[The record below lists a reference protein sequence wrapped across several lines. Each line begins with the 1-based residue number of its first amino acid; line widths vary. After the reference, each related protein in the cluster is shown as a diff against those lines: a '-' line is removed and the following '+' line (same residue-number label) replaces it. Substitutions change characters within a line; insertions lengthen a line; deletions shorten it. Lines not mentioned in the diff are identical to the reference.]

1 MMGWWS
7 SSASS
12 ALDEQVNKAT
22 SSSLYAHRP
31 GALPRM
37 RGPPTQRV
45 AATNEMPC
53 STGKT

>member
-22 SSSLYAHRP
+22 SSSLYAYRSGSSVLRVP
-31 GALPRM
+31 GLRAQQ
-37 RGPPTQRV
+37 GDS
-45 AATNEMPC
+45 C
-53 STGKT
+53 